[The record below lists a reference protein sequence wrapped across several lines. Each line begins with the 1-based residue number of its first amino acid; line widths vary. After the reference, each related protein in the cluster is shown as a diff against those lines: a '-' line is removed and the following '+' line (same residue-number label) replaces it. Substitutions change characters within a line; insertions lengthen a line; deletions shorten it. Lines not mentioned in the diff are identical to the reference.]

1 MQHGNSQMLP
11 VLEISGWEGYRA
23 GHRFDMV
30 IGSRSGE
37 KKKKDNTKAEL
48 QAKCFLLG
56 SRHSLGSGI
65 EKQQRPEDRRAI
77 QVQSHMQ
84 ADSSL
89 GTERNQILMNGSA

>member
-37 KKKKDNTKAEL
+37 KKKKRQYE
-48 QAKCFLLG
+48 
-56 SRHSLGSGI
+56 SRITG
-65 EKQQRPEDRRAI
+65 
-77 QVQSHMQ
+77 QVLS
-84 ADSSL
+84 AGKSSL
-89 GTERNQILMNGSA
+89 PGVWH

>member
-37 KKKKDNTKAEL
+37 KKKKTIRKQNYRPSAFCWEVVTPWGLALRNSSGQRTIEPSKCKATCRQTAVWGLRETRY
-48 QAKCFLLG
+48 
-56 SRHSLGSGI
+56 S
-65 EKQQRPEDRRAI
+65 
-77 QVQSHMQ
+77 
-84 ADSSL
+84 
-89 GTERNQILMNGSA
+89 